1 MCWMEGGAMETA
13 TRPISEQKSAEGGVF
28 MTKQPELSTPQ
39 KTAPASAPQS
49 VEGEIKMGEMHES
62 LSVRK
67 EIAAK
72 KDRLEPL
79 KIDMTKLVPVP
90 PTSAQLSLQC
100 LECHIIFSDH
110 KSKERHLKLSHP
122 AEYEQ
127 CMLGDAL
134 FACYV
139 CDRHFTCSSE
149 LMVHQ
154 RAHTEKQPFK
164 CPICGEAFRR
174 SSELTLHKKVHFG
187 AHGYTCSDCG
197 KPCKTLTLLKYHRRT
212 HTGERPYVCKEC
224 GKRFSMSKALQKHL
238 LTHSQGETE
247 GVSGRT
253 VLLSATADTTRIDKL
268 LPHTATAQG
277 KPDVTFSCSL
287 CNVTFKTAKTRQQ
300 HMKLKHSLGRDTTHN
315 SVTLKVNQNMGQ
327 PMETKTEAHQPTQH
341 METFGQ
347 GQTLQQIETLGQE
360 QMQELIDTLGQE
372 QLGGGVE
379 KMGREQLQAQKET
392 TAQEK
397 TEVQTTETEETRG
410 KIETLELEQIPEQV
424 SGPGQTQGDIKT
436 LELVQTE
443 DQSKTSDV
451 EQTQLQIETLALE
464 LPQGPIETMVLQ
476 QTEGHVQIQLEHSN
490 EQLKA
495 IGLGETHLHVNT
507 LVLEQTHPEMETVE
521 LELTPVQME
530 TLELEQTQ
538 VHMETVALE
547 LTTVQ
552 METLELDQTQ
562 AQIETMQLEQTQ
574 NQTETLEQVEKQ
586 PLKERKGEE
595 ERPQQIETEEHGE
608 TCHKLEPM
616 QQVSDKSLGQREQT
630 STQTQ
635 QMNKPISLSSI
646 QAKGPEQNA
655 SHQHESQSHTIQL
668 QHLPKHP
675 EDAHIQQLHQ
685 EKQMPVRSVA
695 EFVKGGHRTQSKK
708 KMEGQLTNHSQPT
721 ERERGFLGLRR
732 QEEEPTQHP
741 ETRLKAK
748 HTKHSR
754 LKKDRLIVRFV
765 APEKV
770 KQSSKQKPL
779 PANQVQQKD
788 GQGHKLQKM
797 QVAPQKLQLQQKAA
811 KEKKVKKQENLKKM
825 VKTQTLLQDKML
837 HREFQ
842 QMPKVKEQ
850 KQTLLQKK
858 KEQTQKG
865 ATGQRQP
872 EQKKEPASPQ
882 IQKKKKQAQM
892 SRKVQLK
899 KKEEE
904 MPPKKKLKRKQE
916 KVQGHN
922 KLQSRIPED
931 KEQQSL
937 LLLKGHKQ
945 PQLKVHKLD
954 PSKTQGQPQQ
964 PLPSQS
970 QMGKPQQKQQKVT
983 KGQHQKTRTN
993 QQRQKLTRQPKTNKQ
1008 QDVPLLPAQV
1018 PPSSSSVVQIKSKTN
1033 RKRKAPSNGAAETAL
1048 GSPHARRALGCEHCG
1063 ERFSEVAA
1071 LEEHLTAAHP
1081 LGIRPG
1087 ECNSNGNVYSD
1098 SSRIEGETALGF
1110 CAKMLSQQTSDEQL
1124 GLTNMR
1130 EPEVGKT
1137 LALPSPGV
1145 SCLQNREGDGVK
1157 VIGLSLTL
1165 DPIQAPKPSDAVL
1178 GSTIH
1183 PDNFG
1188 MRAATDWDMEA
1199 EMGEIGLGDRVE
1211 RVSFPALNPSPSL
1224 SLGPVCLE
1232 SEGKEGGEINGESL
1246 TETTP
1251 NVTSGL
1257 HPKSGHLQ
1265 ESKAQQG
1272 EEMNEFMKS
1281 SKNCVEEISRERVLS
1296 GTEHRES
1303 CVPLDGSKSSRAK
1316 PPGIQNQN
1324 HSPYPSPTRQLQNIQ
1339 QLEATTKEGQVEGR
1353 RFEEKNKSD
1362 GKTSST
1368 ETSSGLQLLTSGPE
1382 LQRVT
1387 EEEIKEELLLD
1398 VDIVTVGDQNVEDST
1413 EADLAFDSV
1422 SQASHT
1428 ASCQLQVETPQ
1439 SSQHKS
1445 GETPTF
1451 PTQAENQDFRA
1462 PVNIEVI
1469 PSEIKQEE
1477 EEVEVERREGGRR
1490 RDSAGR
1496 SRRGRGGHLRGGKR
1510 RLEVDIMNET
1520 ESEVGTEGCQV
1531 ILHLQ
1536 PPADDSQIKE
1546 EEGVEFC
1553 HRSKC
1558 PSLKAQEDGSP
1569 RREQGR
1575 LLMDATIPESCL
1587 PASLESS
1594 DEQIVFELES
1604 VTTSVEILKTEEG
1617 MEEVGPGEQGRGSR
1631 RCRSPS
1637 VLLERF
1643 LTGREREVE
1652 DTEQCQT
1659 ELRDNNRLMDHTPL
1673 GFGVEGDLQSGA
1685 DGMTLMGALRGQVIK
1700 VEECSSDF
1708 IPCQNAPRATAT
1720 REGGAVVGQ
1729 LDPCGQQ
1736 SSGVRVF
1743 LVKEEDPLI
1752 LDEPQAFPGHGHT
1765 QLTVEEMG
1773 PESNSHA
1780 DREATS
1786 LEDREGRGD
1795 GDREEAASVSP
1806 LVLEAGVS
1814 GERCIVLRVK
1824 EEEREMA
1831 LEPPQREHGLS
1842 VLLVSRA
1849 PGLDQQE
1856 DASQTEEGSL
1866 VSDLHPGPFAD
1877 GGGFW
1882 VPMSSGCG
1890 TEGGVATIQE
1900 CEDNGE
1906 GSMQIG
1912 GQQNEHVHT
1921 AEGQLNTEQGN
1932 TEELL
1937 EFLQRA
1943 SDAEYSDN
1951 SDSEPEGETI
1961 AMACCY
1967 ESRSGRIITPDEMS
1981 SQKQDHAKS
1990 NSQNNQQDIAM
2001 FLIFQH
2007 RGDQLTP

>member
-1 MCWMEGGAMETA
+1 MEGGAMETA

-39 KTAPASAPQS
+39 KTAPGSAPQG
-49 VEGEIKMGEMHES
+49 VEGEIKMGEMRES
-62 LSVRK
+62 PSVRK

-154 RAHTEKQPFK
+154 RAHTEKRPFK

-247 GVSGRT
+247 GVSGGT
-253 VLLSATADTTRIDKL
+253 VLLSAAAGTAHVDKL
-268 LPHTATAQG
+268 LSHPAAAQG
-277 KPDVTFSCSL
+277 KPEVTFSCSL

-300 HMKLKHSLGRDTTHN
+300 HMKLKHSPGRDTTHN
-315 SVTLKVNQNMGQ
+315 SLAAKVNQNVGQ
-327 PMETKTEAHQPTQH
+327 PVETKTEAHEPAQH
-341 METFGQ
+341 TETFGP
-347 GQTLQQIETLGQE
+347 GQALQQIETLGQE

-372 QLGGGVE
+372 QLGDSIA
-379 KMGREQLQAQKET
+379 KMGHEPLQLQTET
-392 TAQEK
+392 TAREK
-397 TEVQTTETEETRG
+397 TETQTTETEETQG
-410 KIETLELEQIPEQV
+410 QIETLELEQIPEQV
-424 SGPGQTQGDIKT
+424 KTLGPGQTQGDVKT
-436 LELVQTE
+436 LESVQTE
-443 DQSKTSDV
+443 GQSKTGDV
-451 EQTQLQIETLALE
+451 EQTQLQIETLTLE
-464 LPQGPIETMVLQ
+464 LTQGQMGTMVLQ
-476 QTEGHVQIQLEHSN
+476 QTQGHVQMQLEQSN

-495 IGLGETHLHVNT
+495 IELGETHLHVNT
-507 LVLEQTHPEMETVE
+507 LVLEQTHPEMGTVE

-538 VHMETVALE
+538 VHVETVALE
-547 LTTVQ
+547 LTPVQ
-552 METLELDQTQ
+552 METLGLDQTQ

-574 NQTETLEQVEKQ
+574 NQTETLEQVEKRS
-586 PLKERKGEE
+586 LKERKAEE
-595 ERPQQIETEEHGE
+595 ERPQQIEAEEHGE

-616 QQVSDKSLGQREQT
+616 QQVSDKSLGQKEQT

-655 SHQHESQSHTIQL
+655 SHHHESQPHRVQFP
-668 QHLPKHP
+668 HLPKHP

-685 EKQMPVRSVA
+685 EKQMPMRSVA

-708 KMEGQLTNHSQPT
+708 KMEGQLTKHSQPT
-721 ERERGFLGLRR
+721 EREREFLGLRR
-732 QEEEPTQHP
+732 QEKEPTQHP

-754 LKKDRLIVRFV
+754 VKKDRLIVRFV
-765 APEKV
+765 PPEKV
-770 KQSSKQKPL
+770 KHSSKQKPL
-779 PANQVQQKD
+779 PTNQVQQKD

-811 KEKKVKKQENLKKM
+811 KEKKVKKQENLRKI
-825 VKTQTLLQDKML
+825 VKTQTLLQEKML
-837 HREFQ
+837 HREVQ
-842 QMPKVKEQ
+842 QMPKFKEQ
-850 KQTLLQKK
+850 KQTPLQRK
-858 KEQTQKG
+858 KEQTPKG

-872 EQKKEPASPQ
+872 EPASPQ
-882 IQKKKKQAQM
+882 IQKQKKQAQM

-916 KVQGHN
+916 KAKGYN
-922 KLQSRIPED
+922 KLQSCIPED

-964 PLPSQS
+964 PLPGQS
-970 QMGKPQQKQQKVT
+970 QMGKPQKKQQKVI
-983 KGQHQKTRTN
+983 KGQQQKTRTN
-993 QQRQKLTRQPKTNKQ
+993 RKQQKLARQPKTNKQ
-1008 QDVPLLPAQV
+1008 QVAPPLPAQV
-1018 PPSSSSVVQIKSKTN
+1018 SPSSTSVVQIKSKTS
-1033 RKRKAPSNGAAETAL
+1033 RKRKAPSNGVAETAL

-1081 LGIRPG
+1081 FGIRRG
-1087 ECNSNGNVYSD
+1087 ECDSNGNVCSD
-1098 SSRIEGETALGF
+1098 SSRIEGETALGL
-1110 CAKMLSQQTSDEQL
+1110 CARMLSQQTSDEQL
-1124 GLTNMR
+1124 DLTSLR

-1145 SCLQNREGDGVK
+1145 SCLQNREGEGVK
-1157 VIGLSLTL
+1157 VIGVAALGSELSLTL
-1165 DPIQAPKPSDAVL
+1165 DPIQTQKSSDVVL

-1183 PDNFG
+1183 PDHFG
-1188 MRAATDWDMEA
+1188 MRAATDWDMEV

-1224 SLGPVCLE
+1224 SLGPACLE

-1251 NVTSGL
+1251 KVTSGL
-1257 HPKSGHLQ
+1257 RPKSGHLQ

-1272 EEMNEFMKS
+1272 EELNEFMKS

-1303 CVPLDGSKSSRAK
+1303 CVPLDGSPLPLPSAHSTSLNKSKSSQAK

-1324 HSPYPSPTRQLQNIQ
+1324 RSPYPSPTRQLQNVQ
-1339 QLEATTKEGQVEGR
+1339 QLETTTKEGRVEGR

-1368 ETSSGLQLLTSGPE
+1368 ETSGGLQLLTSGPE

-1398 VDIVTVGDQNVEDST
+1398 VDIVTVGDQNVEDNT
-1413 EADLAFDSV
+1413 EADSLAFDSI

-1428 ASCQLQVETPQ
+1428 ASCQLQVETTQ

-1451 PTQAENQDFRA
+1451 PAQAENQDFRA
-1462 PVNIEVI
+1462 SVNIEVI

-1496 SRRGRGGHLRGGKR
+1496 SRRGRGGHQRGGKR
-1510 RLEVDIMNET
+1510 SPGGWR
-1520 ESEVGTEGCQV
+1520 
-1531 ILHLQ
+1531 
-1536 PPADDSQIKE
+1536 SQ
-1546 EEGVEFC
+1546 
-1553 HRSKC
+1553 
-1558 PSLKAQEDGSP
+1558 A
-1569 RREQGR
+1569 
-1575 LLMDATIPESCL
+1575 
-1587 PASLESS
+1587 
-1594 DEQIVFELES
+1594 
-1604 VTTSVEILKTEEG
+1604 
-1617 MEEVGPGEQGRGSR
+1617 
-1631 RCRSPS
+1631 
-1637 VLLERF
+1637 
-1643 LTGREREVE
+1643 
-1652 DTEQCQT
+1652 
-1659 ELRDNNRLMDHTPL
+1659 
-1673 GFGVEGDLQSGA
+1673 
-1685 DGMTLMGALRGQVIK
+1685 
-1700 VEECSSDF
+1700 
-1708 IPCQNAPRATAT
+1708 
-1720 REGGAVVGQ
+1720 
-1729 LDPCGQQ
+1729 
-1736 SSGVRVF
+1736 
-1743 LVKEEDPLI
+1743 
-1752 LDEPQAFPGHGHT
+1752 
-1765 QLTVEEMG
+1765 
-1773 PESNSHA
+1773 
-1780 DREATS
+1780 
-1786 LEDREGRGD
+1786 
-1795 GDREEAASVSP
+1795 
-1806 LVLEAGVS
+1806 
-1814 GERCIVLRVK
+1814 
-1824 EEEREMA
+1824 
-1831 LEPPQREHGLS
+1831 
-1842 VLLVSRA
+1842 
-1849 PGLDQQE
+1849 
-1856 DASQTEEGSL
+1856 
-1866 VSDLHPGPFAD
+1866 
-1877 GGGFW
+1877 
-1882 VPMSSGCG
+1882 
-1890 TEGGVATIQE
+1890 
-1900 CEDNGE
+1900 
-1906 GSMQIG
+1906 
-1912 GQQNEHVHT
+1912 
-1921 AEGQLNTEQGN
+1921 
-1932 TEELL
+1932 
-1937 EFLQRA
+1937 
-1943 SDAEYSDN
+1943 
-1951 SDSEPEGETI
+1951 
-1961 AMACCY
+1961 
-1967 ESRSGRIITPDEMS
+1967 
-1981 SQKQDHAKS
+1981 
-1990 NSQNNQQDIAM
+1990 
-2001 FLIFQH
+2001 
-2007 RGDQLTP
+2007 